1 MYTRQAN
8 KMNFT
13 FHEISPY
20 TLSSTI
26 ELSLEFDVT
35 DCHDQCVSSELS
47 TAETNRKYDTL
58 VPCVLDK
65 YIHCWYLTA
74 THRFS
79 MYNRKYQYGFIP
91 L

>member
-1 MYTRQAN
+1 MSPLSFSYENFLLYDFPVIMFTRQAN

-47 TAETNRKYDTL
+47 TAETYTCAMCSR
-58 VPCVLDK
+58 
-65 YIHCWYLTA
+65 
-74 THRFS
+74 
-79 MYNRKYQYGFIP
+79 
-91 L
+91 